1 MSHRSL
7 LLSLPLVVGLVA
19 CGGNSST
26 SSNSGSSPVAPS
38 PSSGGQ
44 SSAPAG
50 PAGQATFNVMLTD
63 SPFTDAK
70 ALLLTFSEVSAHMS
84 GGDWVTLKFAGG
96 AASRTCDLK
105 KLTGA
110 QDVLGTGAMP
120 VGHYTQIRLNV
131 ATAVVYFDNPAVGPA
146 CAPVI
151 APPAGKSAPVTIP
164 SGEVKLNR
172 EFDLTLP
179 NAMTM
184 VLDFDGDKSVH
195 ETGNGRFMMSPV
207 VGIVSVQ

>member
-1 MSHRSL
+1 MSYRSL
-7 LLSLPLVVGLVA
+7 VLSLPLVVGLVA

-38 PSSGGQ
+38 PSPGGPSAPGGQ
-44 SSAPAG
+44 T
-50 PAGQATFNVMLTD
+50 TFNVMLTD

-96 AASRTCDLK
+96 ATSRTCDLK

-110 QDVLGTGAMP
+110 QDVLGTGPMP
-120 VGHYTQIRLNV
+120 VGHYTQIRLIV
-131 ATAVVYFDNPAVGPA
+131 STAVVYFDNPSVGPA
-146 CAPVI
+146 CAPTI
-151 APPAGKSAPVTIP
+151 APPAGKNASVTIP

-172 EFDLTLP
+172 EFDLTVT

-195 ETGNGRFMMSPV
+195 ETGNGRYMMSPV